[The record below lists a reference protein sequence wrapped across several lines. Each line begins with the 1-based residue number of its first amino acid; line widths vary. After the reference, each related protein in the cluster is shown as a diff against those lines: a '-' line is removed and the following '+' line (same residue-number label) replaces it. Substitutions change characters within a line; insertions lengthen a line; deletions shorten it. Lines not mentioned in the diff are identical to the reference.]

1 MKLVN
6 STLKRFFNTA
16 QLIEKTKI
24 ANHTFHLKVR
34 LNSNS
39 FKNYIQGQHLSML
52 VGLDNTSLFENPTR
66 CYSVWNYDSEKQE
79 VDIAACINSNGIGT
93 IWLKQLQVGDI
104 VYFSGPEGKFTYLP
118 NFENYFFFGD
128 SSALGHLYNIRRQ
141 LNEHQK
147 AEGLFYSAEVENL
160 FSDLN
165 NNFPFE
171 FESAKY
177 PPCDKIKTL
186 LSNQTIDLQKTI
198 VYIAGETEF
207 CTALNKFC
215 RQLLKLE
222 SKQIRTKPFW
232 HPNKKG
238 LE

>member
-6 STLKRFFNTA
+6 NTLKRFFNSA
-16 QLIEKTKI
+16 QIIEKTII
-24 ANHTFHLKVR
+24 ANHTFHLRVK

-52 VGLDNTSLFENPTR
+52 VGLDDTSLFENPTR
-66 CYSVWNYDSEKQE
+66 CYSVWNYNDEKQE
-79 VDIAACINSNGIGT
+79 VDIAACINANGIGT
-93 IWLKQLQVGDI
+93 IWLKQLQVGDT
-104 VYFSGPEGKFTYLP
+104 VYFSGPEGRFTYSAE
-118 NFENYFFFGD
+118 FENYFFFGD

-141 LNEHQK
+141 LSQQQNSL
-147 AEGLFYSAEVENL
+147 GLFYSTALENL

-165 NNFPFE
+165 NSLPFE
-171 FESAKY
+171 LETAKQ
-177 PPCDKIKTL
+177 PPYERIKTL
-186 LSNQTIDLQKTI
+186 LTNQNFDAQKTI

-207 CTALNKFC
+207 CITINKFC
-215 RQLLKLE
+215 RQTLKLE
-222 SKQIRTKPFW
+222 SKQIMTKPFW